1 MLIIVY
7 TDDAQILLLRRRQPF
22 AFWQSITGS
31 LKENESHADAAV
43 RELHEETGF
52 VDDGMLSYSNVSRQF
67 VIDPRWRN
75 RFLPGVVENVE
86 FEWRYRLPKAK
97 NIKLNKE
104 EHSEFRW
111 LYVDEAIKKVWS
123 WTNRDALEQLKAELS

>member
-1 MLIIVY
+1 MLVIAH

-52 VDDGMLSYSNVSRQF
+52 IDDGMLSYSNVSRQF
-67 VIDPRWRN
+67 VIDP
-75 RFLPGVVENVE
+75 
-86 FEWRYRLPKAK
+86 
-97 NIKLNKE
+97 
-104 EHSEFRW
+104 
-111 LYVDEAIKKVWS
+111 AIETVWS
-123 WTNRDALEQLKAELS
+123 WTNRDALEQLKIELS